1 MVLLRCAMLGQRMPA
16 KVEIPAGNKCI
27 FSSKCPI
34 LSINDPSLV
43 KTKIPHFSSG
53 EEKCG
58 ISQVICIQ
66 SGLRF
71 QHGFGAVLQD
81 VVQRSGSR
89 YELNF
94 WELGFC

>member
-1 MVLLRCAMLGQRMPA
+1 MVLLRCAMLGQRTPA

-34 LSINDPSLV
+34 LSINDSSLV
-43 KTKIPHFSSG
+43 KIKIPHFSSG

-58 ISQVICIQ
+58 MNRVICIQ
-66 SGLRF
+66 SGLCF
-71 QHGFGAVLQD
+71 QHGFSAVLQD
-81 VVQRSGSR
+81 VVQCSGSR
-89 YELNF
+89 YKLNF